1 MRISLVISY
10 KVTPQTL
17 PQPITSKHQP
27 SIWSKVVAA
36 REFGSL
42 AALVIMIMVIAVSI
56 PQFAQWENIVNIT
69 VDVVAAGNVD
79 QFVKK

>member
-1 MRISLVISY
+1 M
-10 KVTPQTL
+10 
-17 PQPITSKHQP
+17 
-27 SIWSKVVAA
+27 AA